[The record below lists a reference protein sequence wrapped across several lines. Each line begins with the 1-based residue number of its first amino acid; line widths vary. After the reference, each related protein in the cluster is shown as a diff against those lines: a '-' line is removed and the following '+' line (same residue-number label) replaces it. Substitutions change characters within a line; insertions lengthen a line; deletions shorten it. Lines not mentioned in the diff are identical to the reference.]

1 MLIIKI
7 LNNYY
12 EYFSIFIRNT
22 LNDRSYIVLMVL
34 LSILFT
40 TLLLVIYY
48 KYITTFI
55 NKKHVLNNEFIN
67 KTNKNNEIVIL
78 YFYTEWCPYCKQSMS
93 EINEFEKHI
102 KGENAS
108 ANYTIT
114 LTKIDCDK
122 QTTLA
127 DKYKIDAYPTIKLIY
142 KNNVYDYDAKPNKH
156 NLIQFMETF
165 THYKSI

>member
-67 KTNKNNEIVIL
+67 
-78 YFYTEWCPYCKQSMS
+78 
-93 EINEFEKHI
+93 
-102 KGENAS
+102 
-108 ANYTIT
+108 
-114 LTKIDCDK
+114 
-122 QTTLA
+122 
-127 DKYKIDAYPTIKLIY
+127 IY
-142 KNNVYDYDAKPNKH
+142 KQIY
-156 NLIQFMETF
+156 
-165 THYKSI
+165 